1 MNDIDIRKDK
11 RYTYNDHKRIS
22 FFNIKGVRV
31 LRVFLSILLYIQAWN
46 SFKTYFRSCL

>member
-1 MNDIDIRKDK
+1 MNDIDIEKIKGTRIMIS
-11 RYTYNDHKRIS
+11 KRIS

-46 SFKTYFRSCL
+46 SFKTHFCSCL